1 MATDCAS
8 DGAPHQS
15 LGWRPSSAP
24 RMAPLISPSDGAPH
38 QVFPLLAGAL
48 ELSPEE
54 VTRARAGH
62 LAHLAGGSSGL
73 ISTETLWGLISSSAA
88 APATAPAS
96 AAAGAMGAGAA
107 LPPPKLLGAEPPPSA
122 TGAVAGTVTG
132 GAAGGAAGAVAGAVA
147 DAAAAEAAATKEKM
161 NRMKKLLA
169 AADKRI
175 EQASAIECH

>member
-1 MATDCAS
+1 
-8 DGAPHQS
+8 
-15 LGWRPSSAP
+15 
-24 RMAPLISPSDGAPH
+24 MAPLISPSDGAPH

-122 TGAVAGTVTG
+122 TGAVAGTMTG
-132 GAAGGAAGAVAGAVA
+132 GATGAVTGAVAGAVA

>member
-1 MATDCAS
+1 
-8 DGAPHQS
+8 
-15 LGWRPSSAP
+15 
-24 RMAPLISPSDGAPH
+24 MAPLISPSDGAPH

-107 LPPPKLLGAEPPPSA
+107 LPPPKLLGAHHGAEPPPSA
-122 TGAVAGTVTG
+122 TGAVTGTVTG
-132 GAAGGAAGAVAGAVA
+132 GATGGAAGAVAGAAGGALGAVAGAVA

-175 EQASAIECH
+175 EQASATDCQ